1 MSFLCKTE
9 AFFKVPILAF
19 LDIYF
24 FKWLCSKR
32 NLLQTTIE
40 NMYLNHRKQI
50 RKPQME
56 FSITDMFSFIES
68 QYVFRT
74 WMKYGDSIVYTTSVD
89 EATQD

>member
-1 MSFLCKTE
+1 
-9 AFFKVPILAF
+9 
-19 LDIYF
+19 
-24 FKWLCSKR
+24 
-32 NLLQTTIE
+32 
-40 NMYLNHRKQI
+40 
-50 RKPQME
+50 ME